1 MEKTNAADW
10 PYNDTL
16 SSKISGPV
24 IDYGP
29 KITTCVTEVQLGG
42 SSGSSSAAASGSGA
56 AASAESAPSVS
67 ISAPSA
73 SGDAYN
79 PDEAKNFL
87 ESRIDNIQSIDDGYL
102 VRLHL
107 ANSGEKDMILSTGL
121 EDNAEHSYLVIRKTT
136 GLPAWSGIRYS
147 ENSPD
152 ANLLKSQMEGGDE
165 IVLPPGETKELDL
178 KIKSGLVAKP
188 REIKVQVKSF
198 GEVVK
203 ENGMTLEKVSQTGA
217 ALDHLRERHAL
228 DMYLV
233 VSTETTSISS
243 DGFNLNP
250 DSHSDLLTGGSIA
263 NPLVDLIASNNHDTY
278 LLEFNLVK
286 KKEASG
292 FLNLMSGI
300 GKSAVVTDVYGPY
313 KIEKED
319 GFVFAQQIYYDPLV
333 HNGEHEI
340 NTKLIKN
347 GEVVTEN
354 SFDIVLEG
362 ENSEKNN
369 SIVVIIILLI
379 LILAV
384 ILMFGVIIYLLIT
397 RKGKL

>member
-1 MEKTNAADW
+1 MEN
-10 PYNDTL
+10 
-16 SSKISGPV
+16 
-24 IDYGP
+24 
-29 KITTCVTEVQLGG
+29 
-42 SSGSSSAAASGSGA
+42 
-56 AASAESAPSVS
+56 
-67 ISAPSA
+67 
-73 SGDAYN
+73 
-79 PDEAKNFL
+79 
-87 ESRIDNIQSIDDGYL
+87 
-102 VRLHL
+102 
-107 ANSGEKDMILSTGL
+107 
-121 EDNAEHSYLVIRKTT
+121 
-136 GLPAWSGIRYS
+136 
-147 ENSPD
+147 
-152 ANLLKSQMEGGDE
+152 GDE

-198 GEVVK
+198 GEVIK

-217 ALDHLRERHAL
+217 ALDHLKERHAL

-233 VSTETTSISS
+233 VSTETTASSSS
-243 DGFNLNP
+243 DASLDSSNLNS
-250 DSHSDLLTGGSIA
+250 DSSSDLLTGGSIA
-263 NPLVDLIASNNHDTY
+263 NPLVDLMASNNHDTY

-292 FLNLMSGI
+292 FLNLMSRL
-300 GKSAVVTDVYGPY
+300 GKSAVITDVYGPY

-347 GEVVTEN
+347 GDVVTEN

-362 ENSEKNN
+362 DDSEKNN
-369 SIVVIIILLI
+369 LAIMVVILIVLLVSV
-379 LILAV
+379 L
-384 ILMFGVIIYLLIT
+384 LMFGIIIYLIIN